1 MPTYDYQCE
10 KCGHEFERVQ
20 RITEDPI
27 KTCPECKSKKAK
39 RLLSAPN
46 FILKGGG
53 WYADGY
59 GSAKGGGSSS
69 GSDSGGDDS
78 GGGGSAASKS
88 SSNSASGK
96 DSGKSSGKSAGKSSG
111 AKASKSAA

>member
-27 KTCPECKSKKAK
+27 KTCPVCKSKKVK

-59 GSAKGGGSSS
+59 GSGKAGTSSSSS
-69 GSDSGGDDS
+69 GDSGGDDS
-78 GGGGSAASKS
+78 GGGS
-88 SSNSASGK
+88 SASSASSK
-96 DSGKSSGKSAGKSSG
+96 DSGSSKSSGKSAGKSSG
-111 AKASKSAA
+111 TKASKSAA

>member
-27 KTCPECKSKKAK
+27 KTCPECKS
-39 RLLSAPN
+39 LSAPN

-59 GSAKGGGSSS
+59 GSAKGGGSASS
-69 GSDSGGDDS
+69 SDSGGDDS
-78 GGGGSAASKS
+78 GGGGSASSKS
-88 SSNSASGK
+88 SSSSASDKDSSK
-96 DSGKSSGKSAGKSSG
+96 DSGKSSGKSAGKSPG